1 MKKRRKKK
9 SKKSK
14 IGTIL
19 IMIFSIILLSSIGI
33 YLIKE
38 FNNDINVTLIDNLN
52 IEVNSELKISS
63 LIKNIENG
71 KLVEEN
77 ELLDTDKIG
86 KKKVTIK
93 IKTKNEK
100 EEKYNFTVNI
110 IDSENPVIECD
121 EKIIIGT
128 GDEVDLLSYAKASD
142 NYDENLDIKVEGT
155 YDNNINGEYSLTY
168 VVKDSSQNE
177 VKKEFTLVVETPKY
191 KRMADKTFTTDK
203 GYTLKIINGVAYID
217 GILIANK
224 TYYLPEN
231 YTPKDSYATLS
242 SNCANCLEK
251 EVMTAYNEMKAD
263 TKSLGLNIWIASGYR
278 SYTTQNYLYNNYVSR
293 DGKKAADTYSERP
306 GYSEHQTG
314 IAFDLN
320 SVDESFAKTNEG
332 KWIKDNCH
340 LYGFIIRY
348 PEGKEEIT
356 GYMYES
362 WHLRYVGKELA
373 KTLYNNGNWLTI
385 EEHFGITSE
394 YAG

>member
-71 KLVEEN
+71 NLVEEN

-93 IKTKNEK
+93 IKTKNDK

-110 IDSENPVIECD
+110 IDSEKPVIECD

-128 GDEVDLLSYAKASD
+128 GDEVDLLSYAKARD
-142 NYDENLDIKVEGT
+142 NYDKELDIKVEGT
-155 YDNNINGEYSLTY
+155 YNSNVNGEYNLAY

-177 VKKEFTLVVETPKY
+177 EKKEFTLVVETPKY
-191 KRMADKTFTTDK
+191 KRMADKTIKTSK
-203 GYTLKIINGVAYID
+203 GYTLKITDGVAYVD

-231 YTPKDSYATLS
+231 YTPKDSYAKLS
-242 SNCANCLEK
+242 SNCVNCLEK
-251 EVMTAYNEMKAD
+251 DVMSAFNEMKSA
-263 TKSLGLNIWIASGYR
+263 TKTIGLNIWLASGYR

-293 DGKKAADTYSERP
+293 DGKVAADTYSARP
-306 GYSEHQTG
+306 GHSEHQTG
-314 IAFDLN
+314 LAFDLN
-320 SVDESFAKTNEG
+320 SVDSSFANTNEG

-348 PEGKEEIT
+348 PEGKEKIT
-356 GYMYES
+356 GYMYEP
-362 WHLRYVGKELA
+362 WHLRYVGKDLA
-373 KTLYNNGNWLTI
+373 KTLYNNGEWITI
-385 EEHFGITSE
+385 EEHFGIVSE
-394 YAG
+394 YKD